1 MDSDY
6 CSFRARSVYPRT
18 DDLPGCLSCEG
29 MVNLLYLVHV
39 MGIFIGPVAGRLSHR
54 YGSSRRLVSGL
65 VIPAISIAITLLASL
80 ATIVIGP
87 VVIYAGFFT
96 MHAAAVGLL
105 SEKGA
110 VQTTS

>member
-6 CSFRARSVYPRT
+6 CSLRARSVYSRT

-54 YGSSRRLVSGL
+54 YG
-65 VIPAISIAITLLASL
+65 IC
-80 ATIVIGP
+80 
-87 VVIYAGFFT
+87 AGFFT
-96 MHAAAVGLL
+96 AHAAAVGLL
-105 SEKGA
+105 SEKKGLFRKSHNMFKTPITNCL
-110 VQTTS
+110 VITDSIPGTFDLHCS